1 MHIKHNSL
9 ECKMK
14 LNIEVVN
21 DIRTIA
27 DYSNFISAI
36 KYKPVAHYVEFTES
50 AITKH
55 LEYLIVK
62 NISNGGRGILAY
74 ISNRPVVLAL
84 IQEMP
89 FETNIFGIKIKKIDF
104 FSVITEYQN
113 DLEIKNSILDWA
125 FQNIFKKEVTIHSR
139 ANIIDFSTIHAL
151 ESHSFKV
158 MDTLLEFY
166 KDIRGHRTIVLD
178 ERNINIQRYSSNML
192 DDLIYIAEN
201 TFNYGRYHSD
211 PVLHDKAKDV
221 YKNWTINSCS
231 GRADEVLVAK
241 FENQIVGF
249 IICNIYRDSL
259 PIKRG
264 VIELIAVKQECQGM
278 GIGSRLIDASLNWFN
293 GKVDF
298 VEIGTQA
305 NNCAAINLYSKKG
318 FKTCPSSSI
327 ALHLNDS
334 HIHKEE

>member
-1 MHIKHNSL
+1 
-9 ECKMK
+9 MK

-27 DYSNFISAI
+27 DYSHFLSAI
-36 KYKPVAHYVEFTES
+36 KYKPMTHYVEITES

-55 LEYLIVK
+55 LEDIIAK
-62 NISNGGRGILAY
+62 IISNGGCGILAY
-74 ISNRPVVLAL
+74 ISNKPVVLVL

-89 FETNIFGIKIKKIDF
+89 FEMNIFDIKIKKIDF
-104 FSVITEYQN
+104 FSVIMDYQN

-125 FQNIFKKEVTIHSR
+125 FQNILKKEVTIHSR
-139 ANIIDFSTIHAL
+139 ANISDFSTIHAL

-166 KDIRGHRTIVLD
+166 KDIRGHRTIMVA
-178 ERNINIQRYSSNML
+178 EKNIHIHKYSSTML
-192 DDLIYIAEN
+192 DDLISIAEN
-201 TFNYGRYHSD
+201 AFNSGRYHSD

-221 YKNWTINSCS
+221 YKNWIINSCS

-241 FENQIVGF
+241 FENQVVGF
-249 IICNIYRDSL
+249 ITCNIYRDSL

-278 GIGSRLIDASLNWFN
+278 GIGSRLIDATLNWFN
-293 GKVDF
+293 DKVDF

-305 NNCAAINLYSKKG
+305 NNYAAINLYSKKG

-334 HIHKEE
+334 HIYKEE